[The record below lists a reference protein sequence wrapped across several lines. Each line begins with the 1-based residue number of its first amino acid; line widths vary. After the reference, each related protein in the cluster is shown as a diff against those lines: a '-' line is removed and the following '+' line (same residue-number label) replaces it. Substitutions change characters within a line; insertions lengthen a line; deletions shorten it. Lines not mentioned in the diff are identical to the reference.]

1 MSYRQRSAIHA
12 LRDDPNI
19 VIVLADKGTATVV
32 MDRQD
37 YDIKM
42 KAVLQDGKY
51 QALQRDPTVKVENR
65 ILGTLKS
72 LRNDWTYG

>member
-1 MSYRQRSAIHA
+1 MRRTKPPKPNMSYRQRSAVHA

-19 VIVLADKGTATVV
+19 VIVPADKGKATVV

-37 YDIKM
+37 YDTKM

-51 QALQRDPTVKVENR
+51 QNPPERPHCESREQD
-65 ILGTLKS
+65 S
-72 LRNDWTYG
+72 